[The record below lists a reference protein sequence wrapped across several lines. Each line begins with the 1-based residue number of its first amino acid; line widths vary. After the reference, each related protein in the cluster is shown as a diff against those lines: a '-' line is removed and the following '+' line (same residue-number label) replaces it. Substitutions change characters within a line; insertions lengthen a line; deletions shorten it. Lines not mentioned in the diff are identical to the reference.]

1 MPRLAITT
9 SLIAAVFSSSILFS
23 PAARAFVPPV
33 PEIAAKSYYLYDK
46 QSGQILASRDPDMR
60 VEPASLTKLMTAYL
74 TFKMVKEGKL
84 KLEQTLLVSEKGWKT
99 EGSRMYLDPKV
110 PATVDDLIK
119 GMIVQ
124 SGNDACV
131 TLAEAIAGSE
141 EVFAQMMNAEA
152 KRLGLKGSNFTN
164 STGLPDPA
172 LHVTTSDLAR
182 LANAIIN
189 DFPEFYHIY
198 SIKEFKYNN
207 ISQPNRNLLL
217 YRDPFVDGMKTGHT
231 NSAGYNLVASTKRD
245 NRRLIS
251 VVVGTASPEV
261 RAAESSKLLNWG
273 TQFFETPKLYAA
285 KQAVQQVPVWKG
297 KESQIGVGFLND
309 QFITVPKGD
318 AAKLKIDL
326 TTQQPLIAPIK
337 VGQQVGTLKITL
349 DGKVLAERAV
359 VAVAAVEEAS
369 IFGRA
374 WDTIRLWWKG
384 LFG

>member
-1 MPRLAITT
+1 MNSMKT
-9 SLIAAVFSSSILFS
+9 SLIAALIALPSL
-23 PAARAFVPPV
+23 AHAFVPPV

-46 QSGQILASRDPDMR
+46 QSGQVLAARDPDMKI
-60 VEPASLTKLMTAYL
+60 EPASLTKMMTAYI

-84 KLEQTLLVSEKGWKT
+84 KLDQTLLVSDKGWRT

-141 EVFAQMMNAEA
+141 EVFAQLMNKEA
-152 KRLGLKGSNFTN
+152 KRLGLHNSFFTN

-172 LHVTTSDLAR
+172 LLVTTSDLGR
-182 LANAIIN
+182 LATAIIN
-189 DFPEFYHIY
+189 DFPEFYPVY
-198 SIKEFKYNN
+198 GIKEFKYNN

-231 NSAGYNLVASTKRD
+231 ASAGYNLVTSSKRD
-245 NRRLIS
+245 GRRLIS
-251 VVVGTASPEV
+251 VVVGTTSPEV
-261 RAAESSKLLNWG
+261 RATESSKLLNWG
-273 TQFFETPKLYAA
+273 AQFFETPRLYTA

-297 KESQIGVGFLND
+297 KADTVGVGFMQD
-309 QFITVPKGD
+309 QYITVPKGD

-326 TTQQPLIAPIK
+326 VSQQPLMAPIK
-337 VGQQVGTLKITL
+337 EGQVVGTMKISL
-349 DGKVLAERAV
+349 DGKVLSERQV
-359 VAVAAVEEAS
+359 VAITSVEEAN

-384 LFG
+384 LFN

>member
-1 MPRLAITT
+1 MPRIAITA
-9 SLIAAVFSSSILFS
+9 SLIAALFSSSI
-23 PAARAFVPPV
+23 AHAFVPPV

-46 QSGQILASRDPDMR
+46 QSGQVLAARDPDMK

-74 TFKMVKEGKL
+74 TFKAVKEGKL
-84 KLEQTLLVSEKGWKT
+84 KLDQMLTVSEKGWKT

-110 PATVDDLIK
+110 PASVDDLIK

-141 EVFAQMMNAEA
+141 EVFAQLMNKEA
-152 KRLGLKGSNFTN
+152 KRLGLHDSFFTN
-164 STGLPDPA
+164 STGLPDPK
-172 LHVTTSDLAR
+172 LHVTTSDLSR
-182 LANAIIN
+182 LASAIIT

-231 NSAGYNLVASTKRD
+231 ESAGYNLVASSKRD
-245 NRRLIS
+245 DRRLIS
-251 VVVGTASPEV
+251 VVVGTTSPEV
-261 RAAESSKLLNWG
+261 RATESSKLLNWG
-273 TQFFETPKLYAA
+273 AQFYETPRLYTA
-285 KQAVQQVPVWKG
+285 KQAVQTVPVWKG
-297 KESQIGVGFLND
+297 KADTVGVGFMTD

-318 AAKLKIDL
+318 AAKIKIEL
-326 TTQQPLIAPIK
+326 TSQQPLIAPIK
-337 VGQQVGTLKITL
+337 EGQQVGTLKIML
-349 DGKVLAERAV
+349 DGKMLSERPV
-359 VAVAAVEEAS
+359 VAIAAVEEAN

-384 LFG
+384 IFG

>member
-1 MPRLAITT
+1 MKT
-9 SLIAAVFSSSILFS
+9 SLIAALIALPSL
-23 PAARAFVPPV
+23 AHAFVPPV

-46 QSGQILASRDPDMR
+46 QSGQVLAARDPDMKI
-60 VEPASLTKLMTAYL
+60 EPASLTKMMTAYI

-84 KLEQTLLVSEKGWKT
+84 KLDQTLLVSDKGWRT

-141 EVFAQMMNAEA
+141 EVFAQLMNKEA
-152 KRLGLKGSNFTN
+152 KRLGLHNSFFTN

-172 LHVTTSDLAR
+172 LLVTTSDLGR
-182 LANAIIN
+182 LATAIIK
-189 DFPEFYHIY
+189 DFPEFYPIY
-198 SIKEFKYNN
+198 GIKEFKYNN

-231 NSAGYNLVASTKRD
+231 ASAGYNLVASSKRD
-245 NRRLIS
+245 GRRLIS
-251 VVVGTASPEV
+251 VVVGTTSPEV
-261 RAAESSKLLNWG
+261 RATESSKLLNWG
-273 TQFFETPKLYAA
+273 AQFFETPRLYTA

-297 KESQIGVGFLND
+297 KADTVGVGFMQD
-309 QFITVPKGD
+309 QYITVPKGD

-326 TTQQPLIAPIK
+326 VSQQPLMAPIK
-337 VGQQVGTLKITL
+337 EGQVVGMMKISL
-349 DGKVLAERAV
+349 DGKVLSERQV
-359 VAVAAVEEAS
+359 VAITSVEEAN

-384 LFG
+384 LFN

>member
-1 MPRLAITT
+1 MPRQILKNTIVATA
-9 SLIAAVFSSSILFS
+9 LVAVFSSSI
-23 PAARAFVPPV
+23 AHAFVPPV

-46 QSGQILASRDPDMR
+46 QSGQILAARDPDMK
-60 VEPASLTKLMTAYL
+60 VEPASLTKLMTAYI

-84 KLEQTLLVSEKGWKT
+84 KLEQTLLVSPKGWKT

-141 EVFAQMMNAEA
+141 EVFAQMMNAEG
-152 KRLGLKGSNFTN
+152 KRLGLHDSHFTN

-182 LANAIIN
+182 LANAIIT

-198 SIKEFKYNN
+198 SMKEFKYNN

-231 NSAGYNLVASTKRD
+231 ESAGYNLVASTHRD

-297 KESQIGVGFLND
+297 KEAQVGVGFMID
-309 QFITVPKGD
+309 QYITVPKGD

-337 VGQQVGTLKITL
+337 VGQQVGTMKITL
-349 DGKVLAERAV
+349 DGKVLSERAV

>member
-1 MPRLAITT
+1 MNSMKT
-9 SLIAAVFSSSILFS
+9 SLIAALIALPSL
-23 PAARAFVPPV
+23 AHAFVPPV

-46 QSGQILASRDPDMR
+46 QSGQVLAARDPDMKI
-60 VEPASLTKLMTAYL
+60 EPASLTKMMTAYI

-84 KLEQTLLVSEKGWKT
+84 KLDQTLLVSDKGWRT

-110 PATVDDLIK
+110 PATVDELIK

-141 EVFAQMMNAEA
+141 EVFAQLMNKEA
-152 KRLGLKGSNFTN
+152 KRLGLHNSFFTN

-172 LHVTTSDLAR
+172 LLVTTSDLGR
-182 LANAIIN
+182 LATAIIN
-189 DFPEFYHIY
+189 DFPEYYPIY
-198 SIKEFKYNN
+198 GIKEFKYNN

-231 NSAGYNLVASTKRD
+231 ASAGYNLVASSKRD
-245 NRRLIS
+245 GRRLIS
-251 VVVGTASPEV
+251 VVVGTTSPEV
-261 RAAESSKLLNWG
+261 RATESSKLLNWG
-273 TQFFETPKLYAA
+273 AQFFETPRLYAA

-297 KESQIGVGFLND
+297 KADTVGVGFMQD
-309 QFITVPKGD
+309 QYITVPKGD

-326 TTQQPLIAPIK
+326 VSQQPLMAPIK
-337 VGQQVGTLKITL
+337 EGQVVGTMKISL
-349 DGKVLAERAV
+349 EGKVLSERKV
-359 VAVAAVEEAS
+359 VAIASVEEAN

-384 LFG
+384 LFN

>member
-1 MPRLAITT
+1 MPRLALSAALITA
-9 SLIAAVFSSSILFS
+9 LFSSTL
-23 PAARAFVPPV
+23 AHAFVPPV

-46 QSGQILASRDPDMR
+46 QSGQVLAARDPDMK
-60 VEPASLTKLMTAYL
+60 VEPASLTKLMTAYI

-84 KLEQTLLVSEKGWKT
+84 KLDQTLLVSEKGWKT

-141 EVFAQMMNAEA
+141 EVFAQLMNKEG
-152 KRLGLKGSNFTN
+152 KRLGLHDSFFTN
-164 STGLPDPA
+164 STGLPDPK
-172 LHVTTSDLAR
+172 LHVTTSDLSR
-182 LANAIIN
+182 LASAIIN

-231 NSAGYNLVASTKRD
+231 EAAGYNLVASSKRD
-245 NRRLIS
+245 GRRLIS
-251 VVVGTASPEV
+251 VVVGTTSPEV
-261 RAAESSKLLNWG
+261 RATESSKLLNWG
-273 TQFFETPKLYAA
+273 AQFFETPRLYTA
-285 KQAVQQVPVWKG
+285 KQAVQEVPVWKG
-297 KESQIGVGFLND
+297 KADKVGVGFLSD

-318 AAKLKIDL
+318 AAKIKIEL
-326 TTQQPLIAPIK
+326 TSQQPLIAPIK
-337 VGQQVGTLKITL
+337 VGQTVGTMKITL
-349 DGKVLAERAV
+349 DGKVLSERPV
-359 VAVAAVEEAS
+359 VAVAAIEEAN

-374 WDTIRLWWKG
+374 MDTIRLWWKG
-384 LFG
+384 IFG

>member
-1 MPRLAITT
+1 MKTR
-9 SLIAAVFSSSILFS
+9 LIAALIALPSL
-23 PAARAFVPPV
+23 AHAFVPPV

-46 QSGQILASRDPDMR
+46 QSGQVLAARDPDMKI
-60 VEPASLTKLMTAYL
+60 EPASLTKMMTAYI

-84 KLEQTLLVSEKGWKT
+84 KLDQTLLVSDKGWRT

-141 EVFAQMMNAEA
+141 EIFAQLMNKEA
-152 KRLGLKGSNFTN
+152 KRLGLHNSFFTN

-172 LHVTTSDLAR
+172 LLVTTSDLGR
-182 LANAIIN
+182 LATAIIN
-189 DFPEFYHIY
+189 DFPEYYPIY
-198 SIKEFKYNN
+198 GIKEFKYNN

-231 NSAGYNLVASTKRD
+231 NSAGYNLVASSKRD
-245 NRRLIS
+245 GRRLIS
-251 VVVGTASPEV
+251 VVVGTTSPEV
-261 RAAESSKLLNWG
+261 RATESSKLLNWG
-273 TQFFETPKLYAA
+273 AQFFETPRLYTA

-297 KESQIGVGFLND
+297 KADTVGVGFMQD
-309 QFITVPKGD
+309 QYITVPKGD

-326 TTQQPLIAPIK
+326 VSQQPLMAPIK
-337 VGQQVGTLKITL
+337 EGQVVGTMKISL
-349 DGKVLAERAV
+349 DGKVLSERKV
-359 VAVAAVEEAS
+359 VAIASVEQAN

-384 LFG
+384 LFN

>member
-1 MPRLAITT
+1 MNSMKT
-9 SLIAAVFSSSILFS
+9 SLIAALIALPSL
-23 PAARAFVPPV
+23 AHAFVPPV

-46 QSGQILASRDPDMR
+46 QSGQVLAARDPDMKI
-60 VEPASLTKLMTAYL
+60 EPASLTKMMTAYI

-84 KLEQTLLVSEKGWKT
+84 KLDQTLLVSEKGWRT

-141 EVFAQMMNAEA
+141 EVFAQMMNKEA
-152 KRLGLKGSNFTN
+152 KRLGLHNSFFTN

-172 LHVTTSDLAR
+172 LLVTTSDLGR
-182 LANAIIN
+182 LATAIIK
-189 DFPEFYHIY
+189 DFPEFYPIY
-198 SIKEFKYNN
+198 GIKEFKYNN

-231 NSAGYNLVASTKRD
+231 ASAGYNLVASSKRD
-245 NRRLIS
+245 GRRLIS
-251 VVVGTASPEV
+251 VVVGTTSPEV
-261 RAAESSKLLNWG
+261 RATESSKLLNWG
-273 TQFFETPKLYAA
+273 AQFFETPRLYTA

-297 KESQIGVGFLND
+297 KADTVGVGFMQD
-309 QFITVPKGD
+309 QYITVPKGD

-326 TTQQPLIAPIK
+326 VSQQPLMAPIK
-337 VGQQVGTLKITL
+337 EGQVVGMMKISL
-349 DGKVLAERAV
+349 DGKVLSERQV
-359 VAVAAVEEAS
+359 VAITSVEEAN

-384 LFG
+384 LF

>member
-1 MPRLAITT
+1 MKT
-9 SLIAAVFSSSILFS
+9 SLIAALIALPSL
-23 PAARAFVPPV
+23 AHAFVPPV

-46 QSGQILASRDPDMR
+46 QSGQVLAARDPDMKI
-60 VEPASLTKLMTAYL
+60 EPASLTKMMTAYI

-84 KLEQTLLVSEKGWKT
+84 KLDQTLLVSDKGWRT

-141 EVFAQMMNAEA
+141 EVFAQLMNKEA
-152 KRLGLKGSNFTN
+152 KRLGLHNSFFTN

-172 LHVTTSDLAR
+172 LLVTTSDLGR
-182 LANAIIN
+182 LATAIIN
-189 DFPEFYHIY
+189 DFPEYYPIY
-198 SIKEFKYNN
+198 GIKEFKYNN

-231 NSAGYNLVASTKRD
+231 NAAGYNLVASSKRD
-245 NRRLIS
+245 GRRLIS
-251 VVVGTASPEV
+251 VVVGTTSPEV
-261 RAAESSKLLNWG
+261 RATESSKLLNWG
-273 TQFFETPKLYAA
+273 AQFFETPRLYAA

-297 KESQIGVGFLND
+297 KADTVGVGFMQD
-309 QFITVPKGD
+309 QYITVPKGD

-326 TTQQPLIAPIK
+326 VSQQPLMAPIK
-337 VGQQVGTLKITL
+337 EGQVVGTMKISL
-349 DGKVLAERAV
+349 DGKVLSERKV
-359 VAVAAVEEAS
+359 VAIASVEEAN

-384 LFG
+384 LFN

>member
-1 MPRLAITT
+1 MNSMKT
-9 SLIAAVFSSSILFS
+9 SLIAALIALPSL
-23 PAARAFVPPV
+23 AHAFVPPV

-46 QSGQILASRDPDMR
+46 QSGQVLAARDPDMKI
-60 VEPASLTKLMTAYL
+60 EPASLTKMMTAYI

-84 KLEQTLLVSEKGWKT
+84 KLDQTLLVSDKGWRT

-141 EVFAQMMNAEA
+141 EVFAQLMNKEA
-152 KRLGLKGSNFTN
+152 KRLGLHNSFFTN

-172 LHVTTSDLAR
+172 LLVTTSDLGR
-182 LANAIIN
+182 LATAIIK
-189 DFPEFYHIY
+189 DFPEFYPIY
-198 SIKEFKYNN
+198 GIKEFKYNN

-231 NSAGYNLVASTKRD
+231 ASAGYNLVASSKRD
-245 NRRLIS
+245 GRRLIS
-251 VVVGTASPEV
+251 VVVGTTSPEV
-261 RAAESSKLLNWG
+261 RATESSKLLNWG
-273 TQFFETPKLYAA
+273 AQFFETPRLYTA

-297 KESQIGVGFLND
+297 KADTVGVGFMQD
-309 QFITVPKGD
+309 QYITVPKGD

-326 TTQQPLIAPIK
+326 VSQQPLMAPIK
-337 VGQQVGTLKITL
+337 EGQVVGMMKISL
-349 DGKVLAERAV
+349 DGKVLSERQV
-359 VAVAAVEEAS
+359 VAITSVEEAN

-384 LFG
+384 LFN

>member
-1 MPRLAITT
+1 MKT
-9 SLIAAVFSSSILFS
+9 SLIAALIALPSL
-23 PAARAFVPPV
+23 AHAFVPPV

-46 QSGQILASRDPDMR
+46 QSGQVLAARDPDMKI
-60 VEPASLTKLMTAYL
+60 EPASLTKMMTAYI

-84 KLEQTLLVSEKGWKT
+84 KLDQTLLVSDKGWRT

-141 EVFAQMMNAEA
+141 EVFAQLMNKEA
-152 KRLGLKGSNFTN
+152 KRLGLHNSFFTN

-172 LHVTTSDLAR
+172 LLVTTSDLGR
-182 LANAIIN
+182 LATAIIN
-189 DFPEFYHIY
+189 DFPEFYPVY
-198 SIKEFKYNN
+198 GIKEFKYNN

-231 NSAGYNLVASTKRD
+231 ASAGYNLVTSSKRD
-245 NRRLIS
+245 GRRLIS
-251 VVVGTASPEV
+251 VVVGTTSPEV
-261 RAAESSKLLNWG
+261 RATESSKLLNWG
-273 TQFFETPKLYAA
+273 AQFFETPRLYTA

-297 KESQIGVGFLND
+297 KADTVGVGFMQD
-309 QFITVPKGD
+309 QYITVPKGD

-326 TTQQPLIAPIK
+326 VSQQPLMAPIK
-337 VGQQVGTLKITL
+337 EGQVVGTMKISL
-349 DGKVLAERAV
+349 DGKVLSERQV
-359 VAVAAVEEAS
+359 VAITSVEEAN

-384 LFG
+384 LFN

>member
-1 MPRLAITT
+1 MNSMKT
-9 SLIAAVFSSSILFS
+9 SLIAALIALPSL
-23 PAARAFVPPV
+23 AHAFVPPV

-46 QSGQILASRDPDMR
+46 QSGQVLAARDPDMKI
-60 VEPASLTKLMTAYL
+60 EPASLTKMMTAYI

-84 KLEQTLLVSEKGWKT
+84 KLDQTLLVSDKGWRT

-141 EVFAQMMNAEA
+141 EVFAQLMNKEA
-152 KRLGLKGSNFTN
+152 KRLGLHNSFFTN

-172 LHVTTSDLAR
+172 LLVTTSDLGR
-182 LANAIIN
+182 LATAIIN
-189 DFPEFYHIY
+189 DFPEYYPIY
-198 SIKEFKYNN
+198 GIKEFKYNN

-231 NSAGYNLVASTKRD
+231 NAAGYNLVASSKRD
-245 NRRLIS
+245 GRRLIS
-251 VVVGTASPEV
+251 VVVGTTSPEV
-261 RAAESSKLLNWG
+261 RATESSKLLNWG
-273 TQFFETPKLYAA
+273 AQFFETPRLYAA

-297 KESQIGVGFLND
+297 KADTVGVGFMQD
-309 QFITVPKGD
+309 QYITVPKGD

-326 TTQQPLIAPIK
+326 VSQQPLMAPIK
-337 VGQQVGTLKITL
+337 EGQVVGTMKISL
-349 DGKVLAERAV
+349 DGKVLSERKV
-359 VAVAAVEEAS
+359 VAIASVEEAN

-384 LFG
+384 LFN

>member
-1 MPRLAITT
+1 MPRLPLKSSIVATA
-9 SLIAAVFSSSILFS
+9 LVAVFSSSITQ
-23 PAARAFVPPV
+23 AFVPPV

-46 QSGQILASRDPDMR
+46 QSGQVLAARDPDLQ
-60 VEPASLTKLMTAYL
+60 VEPASLTKMMTTYI

-84 KLEQTLLVSEKGWKT
+84 KLNQTLLVSEKGWKT

-110 PATVDDLIK
+110 PATVEDLIK

-152 KRLGLKGSNFTN
+152 KRLGLKGSHFTN

-172 LHVTTSDLAR
+172 LHVTTSDLGR
-182 LANAIIN
+182 LATAIIN

-245 NRRLIS
+245 GRRLIS

-297 KESQIGVGFLND
+297 KESQIAVGFMAD
-309 QFITVPKGD
+309 QYITVPKGD

-326 TTQQPLIAPIK
+326 TTQQPLMAPIK
-337 VGQQVGTLKITL
+337 VGQTVGTMKITL
-349 DGKVLAERAV
+349 DGKVLSERPV

>member
-1 MPRLAITT
+1 MLRLALTA
-9 SLIAAVFSSSILFS
+9 SLIATVFTNPL
-23 PAARAFVPPV
+23 AHAFTPPV

-46 QSGQILASRDPDMR
+46 QSGQILAARDPDMR

-84 KLEQTLLVSEKGWKT
+84 KLDQTLYVSEKGWRT

-110 PATVDDLIK
+110 PARVDDLIK

-141 EVFAQMMNAEA
+141 EVFAQMMNAEG
-152 KRLGLKGSNFTN
+152 KRLGLHDSYFTN

-182 LANAIIN
+182 LATAIIN
-189 DFPEFYHIY
+189 DFPDFYHIY

-207 ISQPNRNLLL
+207 INQPNRNLLL

-231 NSAGYNLVASTKRD
+231 ESAGYNLVASTRRD

-251 VVVGTASPEV
+251 VVVGTSGPEV
-261 RAAESSKLLNWG
+261 RADESSKLLNWG

-285 KQAVQQVPVWKG
+285 RQAVQQAELWKG
-297 KESQIGVGFLND
+297 KEAQLAVGFTND
-309 QFITVPKGD
+309 QFVTVPKGE
-318 AAKLKIDL
+318 AAKLKIEQL
-326 TTQQPLIAPIK
+326 IAHPLIAPIK
-337 VGQQVGTLKITL
+337 YGQQVGTLKISL
-349 DGKVLAERAV
+349 DGKVLSERPL
-359 VAVAAVEEAS
+359 VAITSVEEAN
-369 IFGRA
+369 IFGRT

>member
-1 MPRLAITT
+1 MPRLAISAT
-9 SLIAAVFSSSILFS
+9 LIAALFGS
-23 PAARAFVPPV
+23 TLAQAFVPPV

-46 QSGQILASRDPDMR
+46 QSGQVLAARDPDMK
-60 VEPASLTKLMTAYL
+60 VEPASLTKLMTAYI

-84 KLEQTLLVSEKGWKT
+84 KLDQTLLVSEKGWKT

-110 PATVDDLIK
+110 PARVDDLIK

-141 EVFAQMMNAEA
+141 EVFAQMMNAEG
-152 KRLGLKGSNFTN
+152 KRLGLHDSNFTN

-189 DFPEFYHIY
+189 DFPEFYPIY

-231 NSAGYNLVASTKRD
+231 EAAGYNLVASTHRD

-251 VVVGTASPEV
+251 VVVGTASPEI

-297 KESQIGVGFLND
+297 KDAQVGVGFMVD
-309 QFITVPKGD
+309 QYITVPKGD
-318 AAKLKIDL
+318 AAKLKIEL
-326 TTQQPLIAPIK
+326 TSQQPLIAPIK
-337 VGQQVGTLKITL
+337 AGQKIGTMKISL
-349 DGKVLAERAV
+349 DGKVLSERPV
-359 VAVAAVEEAS
+359 QAVADIEEAN

-384 LFG
+384 LFS